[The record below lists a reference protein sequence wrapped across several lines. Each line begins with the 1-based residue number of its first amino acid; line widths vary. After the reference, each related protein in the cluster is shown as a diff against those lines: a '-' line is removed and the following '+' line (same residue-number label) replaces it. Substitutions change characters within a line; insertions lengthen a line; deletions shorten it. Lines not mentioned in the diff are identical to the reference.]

1 MNTKI
6 YQGIINDSVYKEVHS
21 KKLNNASNTSNENP
35 NTNNVSNETCTLS
48 LILLKLHQAETR
60 EMLLLEKI
68 EKLEKMLEKKLDTI
82 EKNTQ
87 RMKDHINFVEKTYEK
102 VKTPFHFLMDK
113 VNTLPFLSFKKSE
126 IENKEEK

>member
-6 YQGIINDSVYKEVHS
+6 YQDIINDSN
-21 KKLNNASNTSNENP
+21 KLSNVSNVNP
-35 NTNNVSNETCTLS
+35 NTSSNETGNETCTLS

-68 EKLEKMLEKKLDTI
+68 EKLKKMLEKKLDTI
-82 EKNTQ
+82 NTIEKNTQ
-87 RMKDHINFVEKTYEK
+87 RMEDHINFVEKTYEK

-113 VNTLPFLSFKKSE
+113 VNTLPFLSYKKSE